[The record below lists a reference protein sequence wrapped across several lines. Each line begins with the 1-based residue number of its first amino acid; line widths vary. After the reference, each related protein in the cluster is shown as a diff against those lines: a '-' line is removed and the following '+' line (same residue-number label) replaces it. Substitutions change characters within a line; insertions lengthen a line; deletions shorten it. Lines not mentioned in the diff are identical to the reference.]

1 MEHLPF
7 CFVLMPFGN
16 KPDATSGGTID
27 FDRIYFQAVKPAVEE
42 VGLQPIR
49 ADEEKTGGIIHK
61 PMFERLLLCEYAI
74 ADLTAANANVFYELG
89 VRHTARPRTTQAI
102 YARHQPIPFDLN
114 FLRAL
119 PYELGPQNRFGKQEA
134 DALRQAL
141 VNRLQQL
148 RELAGEEDAID
159 SPLFQ
164 LLGEWK
170 PDISRLKTDIF
181 REQVR
186 YSEDCKVE
194 MARVRNMNKTE
205 GRKAL
210 HKIQSN
216 LSDLNNQEVGVLVD
230 LMLSYRALSDWTGM
244 IELYMA
250 MPGILKKQVMVREQF
265 AFALNRRAGQAER
278 SEDER
283 RQDRERALQILTEVE
298 GEQGSS
304 SETCGLMG
312 RVYKDLWNENRS
324 SAPRMARGYLK
335 KAIEAYG
342 RGFEAD
348 WRDAY
353 PGVNAVTLLDIRG
366 NAKSLRERDLLLP
379 VVRYAAEQRLK
390 STTPDYWDYATL
402 LELAVL
408 ASDREAADES
418 LDNALAAV
426 RESWVPETTARN
438 VSLIREARIAR
449 GENVEWLEE
458 IIDVLEN
465 RSE

>member
-1 MEHLPF
+1 M
-7 CFVLMPFGN
+7 
-16 KPDATSGGTID
+16 
-27 FDRIYFQAVKPAVEE
+27 
-42 VGLQPIR
+42 
-49 ADEEKTGGIIHK
+49 
-61 PMFERLLLCEYAI
+61 
-74 ADLTAANANVFYELG
+74 
-89 VRHTARPRTTQAI
+89 
-102 YARHQPIPFDLN
+102 
-114 FLRAL
+114 
-119 PYELGPQNRFGKQEA
+119 
-134 DALRQAL
+134 
-141 VNRLQQL
+141 
-148 RELAGEEDAID
+148 
-159 SPLFQ
+159 
-164 LLGEWK
+164 
-170 PDISRLKTDIF
+170 
-181 REQVR
+181 
-186 YSEDCKVE
+186 
-194 MARVRNMNKTE
+194 
-205 GRKAL
+205 
-210 HKIQSN
+210 
-216 LSDLNNQEVGVLVD
+216 
-230 LMLSYRALSDWTGM
+230 
-244 IELYMA
+244 
-250 MPGILKKQVMVREQF
+250 QVMVREQF

-426 RESWVPETTARN
+426 RESWEPETTARN

>member
-7 CFVLMPFGN
+7 CFVLMPFGS
-16 KPDATSGGTID
+16 KPDATGGGMID
-27 FDRIYFQAVKPAVEE
+27 FDRIYSQAIKPAVEDA
-42 VGLQPIR
+42 GMQPIR

-119 PYELGPQNRFGKQEA
+119 PYELGSQNRFDKQEA

-141 VNRLQQL
+141 AARLRQL
-148 RELAGEEDAID
+148 REIAGEEDTID

-186 YSEDCKVE
+186 YSES
-194 MARVRNMNKTE
+194 RKTE
-205 GRKAL
+205 MVRARSMSKAEGREAL
-210 HKIQSN
+210 HRIQSN
-216 LSDLNNQEVGVLVD
+216 LGNLDNQEAGVLVD
-230 LMLSYRALSDWTGM
+230 LLLSYRALSDWTGM
-244 IELYMA
+244 VELYEA
-250 MPGILKKQVMVREQF
+250 MPAILERQVMVREQL
-265 AFALNRRAGQAER
+265 AFALNRRAGQPER
-278 SEDER
+278 SENER
-283 RQDRERALQILTEVE
+283 QQDRQRALQILAEVE
-298 GEQGSS
+298 SEQGPS
-304 SETCGLMG
+304 SETCGLVG
-312 RVYKDLWNENRS
+312 RVYKDLWDETRS

-335 KAIEAYG
+335 KTIEAYV
-342 RGFEAD
+342 RGFESD

-366 NAKSLRERDLLLP
+366 NAKSLGERDRLLP
-379 VVRYAAEQRLK
+379 VVRFAAEQRLK
-390 STTPDYWDYATL
+390 GTTSDYCKRPRNPIFSLPFRRATL
-402 LELAVL
+402 EGV
-408 ASDREAADES
+408 
-418 LDNALAAV
+418 
-426 RESWVPETTARN
+426 
-438 VSLIREARIAR
+438 IKR
-449 GENVEWLEE
+449 G
-458 IIDVLEN
+458 
-465 RSE
+465 RQC